1 MVSMFISLQICCLTP
16 SSPSHCMKAYEWA
29 QPSCYGQ
36 YAYEAFVDFFNV
48 FDLSLTRS
56 FVPTCFFVIVFWQ
69 LMFSR
74 FPKLCTPTIVLPKL
88 LAMFPFQLQNKS
100 PKSLVIRPNRCFFF
114 FHFFHIKI
122 LVKFNPPKN

>member
-1 MVSMFISLQICCLTP
+1 
-16 SSPSHCMKAYEWA
+16 
-29 QPSCYGQ
+29 
-36 YAYEAFVDFFNV
+36 
-48 FDLSLTRS
+48 
-56 FVPTCFFVIVFWQ
+56 
-69 LMFSR
+69 
-74 FPKLCTPTIVLPKL
+74 LCTPTIVLPKL